1 MEIGILDIIG
11 SLPLFEDF
19 GNLPTK
25 IIDEKNYKE
34 IKNLDALIIP
44 GGSLVES
51 KSLNDDIKKE
61 IINFDGYIIGICS
74 GFQILSKKIDIGRK
88 SSVPIFREGLNLLDV
103 EFYPLVC
110 TDRVEFKLKK
120 SIFGEGIGRGFH
132 CHTYGDVRIVDKE
145 TKILTVSKVKKLNY
159 KLGGEKEIISGAFKG
174 KVFGTMVHN
183 FLDNE
188 FVRENFLNHLGVKKD
203 EKEEIFEKNK
213 IIKEELKR
221 RALKYRLNPE
231 LTKNEIKKDNKKRGI
246 VLLATSSN
254 SGKTFL
260 TTALSAK
267 LNGRVFVA
275 KIGGDVRDIV
285 PALYLLREKM
295 TKYNSIKI
303 GERGWV
309 DVSEFLDYV
318 KNSNYD
324 YIIVEG
330 VMGAFTAALKNLSSY
345 QIAKK
350 LGFPV
355 YVVSPCNI
363 SGIEGAFVEAV
374 AYYSLLKDIGIKVE
388 GIILNKVYD
397 WKIFDK
403 LKSLAKKHNIK
414 LYGVGKVADEG
425 RGLIPEVEIDYESFC
440 RNAFN
445 VDLNIDIPEIEINN
459 NINDED
465 YNFIERLD
473 SWIRNIMLKNK

>member
-1 MEIGILDIIG
+1 MEIGILDIKG

-34 IKNLDALIIP
+34 IKDLDVLIIP

-51 KSLNDDIKKE
+51 KSLNEGIKNE
-61 IINFDGYIIGICS
+61 ILNFAGYIIGICS

-88 SSVPIFREGLNLLDV
+88 SSVPIIREGLGLLDV

-120 SIFGEGIGRGFH
+120 SIFGEGRGEGFH
-132 CHTYGDVRIVDKE
+132 CHTYGDIRIVDKE

-159 KLGGEKEIISGAFKG
+159 KLGKEQEIISGAFKD

-188 FVRENFLNHLGVKKD
+188 FVRDNFLKHLGVAED

-213 IIKEELKR
+213 IIKDELKK

-231 LTKNEIKKDNKKRGI
+231 LIENNKKDKNKKRGI
-246 VLLATSSN
+246 ILLATSSN

-260 TTALSAK
+260 TTAISAK
-267 LNGRVFVA
+267 LKGRVFVT

-309 DVSEFLDYV
+309 DVKEFLEYIKKAD
-318 KNSNYD
+318 YD

-330 VMGAFTAALKNLSSY
+330 VMGAFTASLKNISSY

-355 YVVSPCNI
+355 YIVSPCNI
-363 SGIEGAFVEAV
+363 SGIEGAFVEAM

-388 GIILNKVYD
+388 GIILNKVYS
-397 WKIFDK
+397 WEGFNK
-403 LKSLAKKHNIK
+403 LKSLAEKYNIK
-414 LYGVGKVADEG
+414 LYGVGKVANES

-440 RNAFN
+440 KNAFN
-445 VDLNIDIPEIEINN
+445 VNLEIEIPEIEINN

-465 YNFIERLD
+465 DNFLD
-473 SWIRNIMLKNK
+473 RVDNWIKKII

>member
-1 MEIGILDIIG
+1 MEIGILDIKG

-19 GNLPTK
+19 GNLTTK

-34 IKNLDALIIP
+34 IKDLDTLIIP

-51 KSLNDDIKKE
+51 KSLNEEIKKE

-88 SSVPIFREGLNLLDV
+88 SVIPIVREGLGLLDV

-110 TDRVEFKLKK
+110 TDRVEFEMKK
-120 SIFGEGIGRGFH
+120 SIFGEGKGEGFH
-132 CHTYGDVRIVDKE
+132 CHTYGDIKIVDKE
-145 TKILTVSKVKKLNY
+145 TKIFTISKVRKLNY
-159 KLGGEKEIISGAFKG
+159 KLSKEQEIISGAFKG

-188 FVRENFLNHLGVKKD
+188 FIRDNFLKFMGVTED
-203 EKEEIFEKNK
+203 EKEKIFEKNK
-213 IIKEELKR
+213 IIKDELRK

-231 LTKNEIKKDNKKRGI
+231 SIKNNNTKKDKNKKRGI
-246 VLLATSSN
+246 ILLATSSN

-260 TTALSAK
+260 TTAISAK
-267 LNGRVFVA
+267 LEGRVFVA

-285 PALYLLREKM
+285 PALYLLRERM

-309 DVSEFLDYV
+309 EVFEFLDYI
-318 KNSNYD
+318 KKSDYN

-330 VMGAFTAALKNLSSY
+330 VMGAFTAALKNISSY
-345 QIAKK
+345 QIAKR

-355 YVVSPCNI
+355 YIISPCNI
-363 SGIEGAFVEAV
+363 SGIEGAFVEAM
-374 AYYSLLKDIGIKVE
+374 AYYSLLKDLGIKVE

-397 WKIFDK
+397 WNLFGK
-403 LKSLAKKHNIK
+403 LKNLAEKYNIRVYGIKKVVN
-414 LYGVGKVADEG
+414 ES
-425 RGLIPEVEIDYESFC
+425 RGLIPEVEIDYENFC

-445 VDLNIDIPEIEINN
+445 VDLEIEIPEIEIDN
-459 NINDED
+459 NINDNED
-465 YNFIERLD
+465 NFLEMLD
-473 SWIRNIMLKNK
+473 KWIKKIII